1 MAVPVIL
8 GIIKIAGY
16 AIAAYELYHVGMNI
30 YTEVEAYKNNIKKA
44 KDEMKKMMKSLDLE
58 ISDNI
63 DKRTELAQ
71 LNAITGSDK
80 QSPVTKNP
88 SGRGASVAGIPVAI
102 MQKIPFRP
110 VISKVCET
118 ADQLPMVQLRAK
130 KGQKF
135 KDAIPKSKVTIVA
148 KLLSMTVEEFTDAS
162 IEEFTIVRLKQ
173 LAVNFMIEC
182 MDELL
187 TWRGPLK
194 VEVCFP
200 FNARMNQFQNPPMDG
215 TTRLKRSGSDINP
228 FWPMPSR
235 ARGTIS
241 ADIAIPEYR
250 AEALSLTN
258 IFALVEIKFQGDRI
272 QEEQFNKYRQL
283 NVQCKSA
290 KYLSG
295 VTTSEG
301 FKLSLFRYPEDK
313 TPEGSNNEK
322 PQAGSSNNRRG
333 RN

>member
-30 YTEVEAYKNNIKKA
+30 YSEVEAYKDNIKKA

-63 DKRTELAQ
+63 DKKTELAQ

-80 QSPVTKNP
+80 QSSVTKNP
-88 SGRGASVAGIPVAI
+88 SGRGATVAGIPAAI

-130 KGQKF
+130 KGQKL

-148 KLLSMTVEEFTDAS
+148 KLLSMTAEEFADAS

-200 FNARMNQFQNPPMDG
+200 FNARMQKFQNPPLDG
-215 TTRLKRSGSDINP
+215 LTRLKRAGGEINP

-250 AEALSLTN
+250 AGPLSLTN

-272 QEEQFNKYRQL
+272 EQEQFDKYDDLNRQCAIEKK
-283 NVQCKSA
+283 V
-290 KYLSG
+290 SG
-295 VTTSEG
+295 VTVSEG
-301 FKLSLFRYPEDK
+301 FKLSLFRYPEDV
-313 TPEGSNNEK
+313 TASNDSDNSQSK
-322 PQAGSSNNRRG
+322 KSKNGG
-333 RN
+333 KVK

>member
-30 YTEVEAYKNNIKKA
+30 YTEVEAYKDNIKKA
-44 KDEMKKMMKSLDLE
+44 KDEMKKMMKFLDLE

-71 LNAITGSDK
+71 LNAITNSDK
-80 QSPVTKNP
+80 QSSSTTKP
-88 SGRGASVAGIPVAI
+88 SGTRGASVTGIQAAI

-130 KGQKF
+130 RGQKF
-135 KDAIPKSKVTIVA
+135 KDVVPKSKVDVVA
-148 KLLSMTVEEFTDAS
+148 KLLSMTAEEFADVS

-173 LAVNFMIEC
+173 LAVNFIIEC

-194 VEVCFP
+194 AEVCFP
-200 FNARMNQFQNPPMDG
+200 YITKMSQFQRPPSKG
-215 TTRLKRSGSDINP
+215 TRLSRSGSDINP
-228 FWPMPSR
+228 FWPMPSK
-235 ARGTIS
+235 AHGTIS
-241 ADIAIPEYR
+241 ADIVIPEYR
-250 AEALSLTN
+250 AEAISLTN

-272 QEEQFNKYRQL
+272 GEKQFLTYRR
-283 NVQCKSA
+283 
-290 KYLSG
+290 LSTQSKNEKKVSG
-295 VTTSEG
+295 ITVSEG
-301 FKLSLFRYPEDK
+301 FKLSLFRYPEDA
-313 TPEGSNNEK
+313 TPKDQSKAQTQGNTR
-322 PQAGSSNNRRG
+322 GRRG
-333 RN
+333 N